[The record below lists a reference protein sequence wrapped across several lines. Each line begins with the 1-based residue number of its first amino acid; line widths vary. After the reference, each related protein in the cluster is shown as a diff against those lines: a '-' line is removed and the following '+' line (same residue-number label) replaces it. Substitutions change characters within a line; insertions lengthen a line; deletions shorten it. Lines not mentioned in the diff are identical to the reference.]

1 MGLVHISR
9 HGVLA
14 LVFNFIKPHIDNDC
28 GELVSCAKIR
38 ILADKCIIFVIC

>member
-14 LVFNFIKPHIDNDC
+14 LVFNLIKPHIDNDFVESLC
-28 GELVSCAKIR
+28 PGTMSYINKINTV
-38 ILADKCIIFVIC
+38 L